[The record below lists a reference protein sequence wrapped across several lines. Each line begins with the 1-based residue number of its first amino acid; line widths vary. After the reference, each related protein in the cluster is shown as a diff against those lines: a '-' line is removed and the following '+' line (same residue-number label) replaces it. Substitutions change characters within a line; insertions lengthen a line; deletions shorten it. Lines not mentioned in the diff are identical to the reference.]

1 MLKWGGVAFGIGM
14 LIILLEYG
22 MAKKKKEGVTWTDRK
37 RMVGIF
43 WISVAMAALT
53 MALFWLAE

>member
-1 MLKWGGVAFGIGM
+1 MLKWAGLVFGIGM
-14 LIILLEYG
+14 LIILLEYS
-22 MAKKKKEGVTWTDRK
+22 MARKKKEGVTWTDRK